1 MNNYFINIIK
11 GLSLKRHTTANTMD
25 RVQITST
32 LNNYRSVK
40 KIREFFLEISS
51 NDNKNRDFK
60 VKYQNIISKWLY
72 SSKNFETVC

>member
-25 RVQITST
+25 REQITST

-40 KIREFFLEISS
+40 KIREFFSR
-51 NDNKNRDFK
+51 NQFK
-60 VKYQNIISKWLY
+60 
-72 SSKNFETVC
+72 